1 MPPWVLRAMQKAA
14 AGGEDHP
21 DERETKRSKWSR
33 EQHLSDLGSAISWA
47 MMDLQRYRDMIA
59 KCKEAQSGEEFERL
73 FNAIRD
79 DEKLRKST
87 CSTCGKVGGE
97 VQKMRNSYPKQK

>member
-1 MPPWVLRAMQKAA
+1 MQKAA

-21 DERETKRSKWSR
+21 DERETKRPKWSR
-33 EQHLSDLGSAISWA
+33 EQHLTDLGSAISWA

-59 KCKEAQSGEEFERL
+59 KCKEAQSGEEFKRL

-87 CSTCGKVGGE
+87 CNTCGKVGGE

>member
-1 MPPWVLRAMQKAA
+1 MC
-14 AGGEDHP
+14 
-21 DERETKRSKWSR
+21 SR
-33 EQHLSDLGSAISWA
+33 TAVAVHRILGSGRSVGFEILILRGYNTRATYMETPQELRS
-47 MMDLQRYRDMIA
+47 IA
-59 KCKEAQSGEEFERL
+59 KCKEAQSGEEFKRL